1 MCRENQEVRMKTLA
15 KKDLIEAM
23 TIWAQKHDVLCPTQ
37 TDSGDC
43 IFDTFRE
50 KTFTLDYK
58 KPPLSPKAVFF
69 PHSEITFKVE
79 NNEYREVVS
88 SKNTLL
94 FGIRSCDMM
103 GILQA
108 TSFMSRDQKDVYYSA
123 RRNAAMTIVMACS
136 GPQNETCFCTT
147 TRSGPFAQR
156 GFDLQLY
163 DMGDTFLI
171 ETGTPGGEALLSAI
185 PVDDVDD
192 THAKHQIEKF
202 QKKAIRHLPE
212 VKAVVKAMKKL
223 KDDKADEKVWD
234 SFGQKCITCGGCA
247 FVCSTCTCFSVYDHQ
262 FSPGNGLRARIW
274 DACLYGGFT
283 KEASGH
289 NPRAS
294 QALRLKRRHEHK
306 LLHYNEIDIQG
317 SLCGCVGCGRCSDYC
332 PVHIGTLEVV
342 KAIAES

>member
-1 MCRENQEVRMKTLA
+1 MKTLA
-15 KKDLIEAM
+15 KKDLIRM
-23 TIWAQKHDVLCPTQ
+23 LKIWADKFDVLSPTQ
-37 TDSGDC
+37 TIHGDC

-58 KPPLSPKAVFF
+58 KPPLSPKSVLF
-69 PHSEITFKVE
+69 PHSEVTFKVDK
-79 NNEYREVVS
+79 NEYREVVS
-88 SKNTLL
+88 TKNRLL

-108 TSFMSRDQKDVYYSA
+108 SSFMSRDQKDIYYSA
-123 RRNAAMTIVMACS
+123 RRNAAMTIVMACP

-147 TRSGPFAQR
+147 THSGPIAQK
-156 GFDLQLY
+156 GFDLQFY

-171 ETGTPGGEALLSAI
+171 ETGTSGGEALLSAI
-185 PVDDVDD
+185 PLADIDDGE
-192 THAKHQIEKF
+192 AKRQIEKF
-202 QKKAIRHLPE
+202 QKKALRHLPE
-212 VKAVVKAMKKL
+212 VKKVVKAMKKL
-223 KDDKADEKVWD
+223 KEGKADEKIWD
-234 SFGQKCITCGGCA
+234 SLGQKCIACGGCA
-247 FVCSTCTCFSVYDHQ
+247 FVCPTCTCFNVYDQ
-262 FSPGNGLRARIW
+262 IASPGNGLRVRTW

-283 KEASGH
+283 REASGH

-306 LLHYNEIDIQG
+306 LLHYNETDVQG

-342 KAIAES
+342 KAIAE